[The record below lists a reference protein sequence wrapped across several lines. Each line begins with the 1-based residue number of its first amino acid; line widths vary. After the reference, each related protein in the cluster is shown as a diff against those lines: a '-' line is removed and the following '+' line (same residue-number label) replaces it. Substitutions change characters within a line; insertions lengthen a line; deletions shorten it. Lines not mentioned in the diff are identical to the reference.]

1 MAENATIRTH
11 RKLFNEWAA
20 SLMTGENKLT
30 PDNTDKYIDAF
41 DNANTREI
49 LTVLSLPCGET
60 LTGHANLI
68 DGSAKA
74 IGPKRFHLI
83 ESMAFGYRQ
92 PVFKW
97 RTMRAIALLE
107 TLRKHRDTA
116 PLLIAEAYCEMA
128 LNLPDAA
135 ASHCGMAFELD
146 PELMEN
152 DPYAIAVLDGRT
164 PKWAKVA

>member
-11 RKLFNEWAA
+11 RKLFNEWAT

-30 PDNTDKYIDAF
+30 DTEIDNYIDAF

-49 LTVLSLPCGET
+49 LITLSLPCGET

-68 DGSAKA
+68 NGDTKA

-97 RTMRAIALLE
+97 RAMRAVALFE
-107 TLRKHRDTA
+107 TLLKHRNTA

-128 LNLPDAA
+128 LNLLDAA
-135 ASHCGMAFELD
+135 AKHCGMAFELD

>member
-1 MAENATIRTH
+1 MAENATIRTR

-30 PDNTDKYIDAF
+30 DTDIDNYIDAF
-41 DNANTREI
+41 DNDNTREI

-68 DGSAKA
+68 DGDTKA

-83 ESMAFGYRQ
+83 DSMAFGYRR

-97 RTMRAIALLE
+97 RAMRAIALFE
-107 TLRKHRDTA
+107 TLRAHRDTA
-116 PLLIAEAYCEMA
+116 SLLIAEAYCEMA

-135 ASHCGMAFELD
+135 AEHCNMAFELD
-146 PELMEN
+146 PELTEH